1 MSRNSSVPKLNQL
14 SSDGVMGQL
23 LAQQQTKL
31 QILTSGQVLDGR
43 VLEIRNK
50 VLILDV
56 GAKSEGLVADREF
69 ENAASFISTL
79 KTGDMVQAVVVVPET
94 SSGQP
99 LLSVGKAAA
108 ESGWKRLEQA
118 FRDKAEV
125 DVRVEG
131 SSRGGLSVVFDGIYG
146 FVPTSQTGSEI
157 AKNPQVYTGK
167 TIKVK
172 VSEVNKAEER
182 AVFSERA
189 ISEAGL
195 VARQEEALKGI
206 KEGEKFSGQV
216 VGIVNF
222 GVFVQ
227 ILKNGVQLDGLVHL
241 SEISWGK
248 TPDPTK
254 ALSIG
259 EKVEVVVIGTS
270 SSSKGESTGRL
281 ALSIKRTQED
291 PWEKQVEKFTPD
303 QQVVKGMITKMSD
316 AGAFIEVAPGV
327 EGLLR
332 FNKIPDGASL
342 KEGAQVDV
350 FIEEI
355 DRKNKKIALGM
366 VLKAKPV
373 GYK

>member
-1 MSRNSSVPKLNQL
+1 MSRNSSVPKLNKL

-31 QILTSGQVLDGR
+31 QILTPGQVLEGK

-56 GAKSEGLVADREF
+56 GAKSEGLVVDREF
-69 ENAASFISTL
+69 ESAASFINTL
-79 KTGDMVQAVVVVPET
+79 KPGDRVQVTVVVPET

-99 LLSVGKAAA
+99 LLSVGSAAA

-118 FRDKAEV
+118 LGNKAEV
-125 DVRVEG
+125 EVRVENF
-131 SSRGGLSVVFDGIYG
+131 SRGGLSVVFDGIYG
-146 FVPTSQTGSEI
+146 FVPTSQMGSEI
-157 AKNPQVYTGK
+157 AKNPQAYSGK

-172 VSEVNKAEER
+172 VSEVNKGEER
-182 AVFSERA
+182 AVFSEKA
-189 ISEAGL
+189 ISESGL
-195 VARQEEALKGI
+195 IASQEEALKNI
-206 KEGEKFSGQV
+206 KEGEKFTGRV

-227 ILKNGVQLDGLVHL
+227 ITKDGIQLDGLVHL

-254 ALSIG
+254 TLAEG
-259 EKVEVVVIGTS
+259 QEVEVVVIGPTS
-270 SSSKGESTGRL
+270 PSRGESGRL

-291 PWEKQVEKFTPD
+291 PWEKQVEKFSPD
-303 QQVVKGMITKMSD
+303 QQVVKGVITKMSD

-342 KEGAQVDV
+342 KTGAPVDV

>member
-31 QILTSGQVLDGR
+31 QILTPGQVLDGK

-56 GAKSEGLVADREF
+56 GAKSEGLVVDREF
-69 ENAASFISTL
+69 ESAASFINTL
-79 KTGDMVQAVVVVPET
+79 KPGDRVQVTVVVPET

-118 FRDKAEV
+118 SRDKAEI
-125 DVRVEG
+125 DVRVENF
-131 SSRGGLSVVFDGIYG
+131 SRGGLSVVFDGIYG
-146 FVPTSQTGSEI
+146 FVPTSQIGSEI
-157 AKNPQVYTGK
+157 AKNPQAYTGK

-182 AVFSERA
+182 AVFSEKA
-189 ISEAGL
+189 ISESGL
-195 VARQEEALKGI
+195 IASQEEALKNI
-206 KEGEKFSGQV
+206 KEGEKFTGRV

-227 ILKNGVQLDGLVHL
+227 ISKNGIQLDGLVHL

-254 ALSIG
+254 TLAEGS
-259 EKVEVVVIGTS
+259 EVEVVVIGPTS
-270 SSSKGESTGRL
+270 PSRGESTGRL

-303 QQVVKGMITKMSD
+303 QQVKGMITKMSD

-350 FIEEI
+350 FIEGV

>member
-23 LAQQQTKL
+23 LAQQQKKL
-31 QILTSGQVLDGR
+31 QILTPGQVLEGK

-56 GAKSEGLVADREF
+56 GAKSEGLVVDREF
-69 ENAASFISTL
+69 ESASSFINTL
-79 KTGDMVQAVVVVPET
+79 KPGDKVQVTVVVPET

-99 LLSVGKAAA
+99 LLSVGRAAA

-118 FRDKAEV
+118 LGNKAEV

-146 FVPTSQTGSEI
+146 FVPTSQIGSEI
-157 AKNPQVYTGK
+157 AKNPQVYSGK

-182 AVFSERA
+182 AVFSEKA
-189 ISEAGL
+189 ISESGL
-195 VARQEEALKGI
+195 IVRQEEALKTI
-206 KEGEKFSGQV
+206 KEGEKFTGRV

-227 ILKNGVQLDGLVHL
+227 ITKDGIQLDGLVHL

-248 TPDPTK
+248 TPDPVKT
-254 ALSIG
+254 LTEG
-259 EKVEVVVIGTS
+259 QEVEVVVIGPTS
-270 SSSKGESTGRL
+270 PSRSESGRL

-291 PWEKQVEKFTPD
+291 PWEKQVEKFSPD

-316 AGAFIEVAPGV
+316 VGAFIEVAPGV

-342 KEGAQVDV
+342 KTGAPVDV